1 MKFNGEIDVLLK
13 ALGKYEGS
21 KEVLDSI
28 CIISSD
34 FEIDFL
40 SESNFEHMYYYFIKN
55 GVDFLFNKNENGFV
69 LESIFIYVQE
79 NDFYKSYLFFDKLI
93 NGVDSKFRKSEMIS
107 QFGQPNSEADNW
119 IKYNLD
125 SKFIHFEF
133 NDYGIS
139 QISLF
144 VE

>member
-1 MKFNGEIDVLLK
+1 MKFDGEIEVFIK
-13 ALGKYEGS
+13 SLGKYEGS

-34 FEIDFL
+34 FEVDFL
-40 SESNFEHMYYYFIKN
+40 SENGFEHMYYYFMKN
-55 GVDFLFNKNENGFV
+55 GVDFLFNKNEKGFF

-93 NGVDSKFRKSEMIS
+93 NGLESGFKKKQIISK
-107 QFGQPNSEADNW
+107 FGQPTSESDNW
-119 IKYNLD
+119 VKYNLGY
-125 SKFIHFEF
+125 KFIHFEF